1 MNQLLEI
8 KKSLSLEDGRTCE
21 IEDFLG
27 SGGQGEVYKAR
38 LGGQEV
44 ALKWYFP
51 QTATQEQRSALED
64 LLQHGSPTDRFLWPF
79 GLASARNIKGFGYF
93 MTLREPRFKSLFDL
107 MTRRIEP
114 SFRVLVTAGMELSHS
129 FLQLHAKGLCYRDIS
144 FGNVFFDPQN
154 GQILICDNDNVA
166 VDGQADALI
175 LGTPRFMAPEIVRGE
190 SAPDSHTDLFS
201 LSVLLFYLLFGHHPL
216 EGKKEAQI
224 KCFDLPAMNKLY
236 GSEPLFIFDPADNS
250 NAPQPG
256 LHDNALIFWPIYPQF
271 LRELFIRAFTEG
283 LHTPSRRVRE
293 SEWRQ
298 ALSRLR
304 DSLIYC
310 PHCGAENFY
319 DRDTL
324 QANGQ
329 LNPCWHCAKIPTAP
343 PRIRIERHVIMLNH
357 DTRLYPHHLD
367 PQRSYD
373 FSQAQAEINR
383 HPQNPNIWGLKNI
396 GTEKWVATV
405 SDGSTKDIEPGRSVT
420 LADGTKINFGKL
432 EGEIRM

>member
-8 KKSLSLEDGRTCE
+8 KKTLSLENGEGCE

-38 LGGQEV
+38 IDGKSV

-51 QTATQEQRSALED
+51 QTATAEQRAALES

-79 GLASARNIKGFGYF
+79 GLASAQGVKGFGYL
-93 MTLREPRFKSLFDL
+93 MALREARYKSLFDL

-114 SFRVLVTAGMELSHS
+114 SFRALVTAGMELSHS

-144 FGNVFFDPQN
+144 FGNVFFDPAN
-154 GQILICDNDNVA
+154 GEILICDNDNVA

-190 SAPDSHTDLFS
+190 AAPDSHTDLFS
-201 LSVLLFYLLFGHHPL
+201 LAVLLFYLLLGHHPL
-216 EGKKEAQI
+216 EGEKEAQI

-236 GSEPLFIFDPADNS
+236 GSEPLFIFDPQDNS
-250 NAPQPG
+250 NRPRPG
-256 LHDNALIFWPIYPQF
+256 MHDNALIFWPIYPQF
-271 LRELFIRAFTEG
+271 LRDLFTKAFTEG
-283 LHTPSRRVRE
+283 LQNPQRRVRE

-298 ALSRLR
+298 TLSRLR

-319 DRDTL
+319 DRDAL

-329 LNPCWHCAKIPTAP
+329 LNACWSCGKTPTAP
-343 PRIRIERHVIMLNH
+343 PRIRIERQVIMLNH
-357 DTRLYPHHLD
+357 DTQLYPHHLD
-367 PQRSYD
+367 PQRAYD
-373 FSQAQAEINR
+373 FSQVQAEINR
-383 HPQNPNIWGLKNI
+383 HPKDPTIWGLKNT
-396 GTEKWVATV
+396 GAEKWVVTA
-405 SDGSTKDIEPGRSVT
+405 SDGSAKDIEPGRSIT
-420 LADGTKINFGKL
+420 LANGVKINFGKL
-432 EGEIRM
+432 EGEIRV